1 MSLRLLGTGI
11 TITSAPYKACIRM
24 MMMILAMKMIV
35 AQRIPPLLSCNSDC
49 QPLTA
54 TGTKIHET

>member
-1 MSLRLLGTGI
+1 MMT
-11 TITSAPYKACIRM
+11 TMMMM